1 MRRTFPRLAMFASDD
16 GIAAL
21 WRVLRAYALHDPVVG
36 YCQGMNF
43 VAGLLLLHLDE
54 PSAFAGE
61 SLRPS
66 SNMDPMWLV
75 CEHVNEFKRTGKGF
89 LSSSFSNSPHSLFV
103 PRVLGACSRA
113 EIPSV

>member
-1 MRRTFPRLAMFASDD
+1 LILPSLAKFLTSVQAGRLLSHLPHTCTVRGNMQDVRRTFPRLAMFASDD

-61 SLRPS
+61 PYS
-66 SNMDPMWLV
+66 SPR
-75 CEHVNEFKRTGKGF
+75 RTWTPCA
-89 LSSSFSNSPHSLFV
+89 LLESP
-103 PRVLGACSRA
+103 
-113 EIPSV
+113 